1 MNKAKK
7 VKVNENGNMIRNCKY
22 ESGTE
27 IEPYIYDGKLT
38 IKGVGWQNSGV
49 YFILDGED
57 DKQYYMSDIEFKNY
71 IKKKELVIDGK
82 FEFLKQGVIQSI
94 GLVTE

>member
-7 VKVNENGNMIRNCKY
+7 VKVNENGDMIRNCKY

-27 IEPYIYDGKLT
+27 IETYIYDGKLT
-38 IKGVGWQNSGV
+38 IKSVGWQNSGV
-49 YFILDGED
+49 YFILNGED
-57 DKQYYMSDIEFKNY
+57 DKQYYMSNVEFKNY
-71 IKKKELVIDGK
+71 IKKKELIIDGQ

>member
-38 IKGVGWQNSGV
+38 IKGVGWQNSG
-49 YFILDGED
+49 
-57 DKQYYMSDIEFKNY
+57 
-71 IKKKELVIDGK
+71 
-82 FEFLKQGVIQSI
+82 GVFYS
-94 GLVTE
+94 GWRRWKTVLHE

>member
-7 VKVNENGNMIRNCKY
+7 VKVDENGNMIRNCKY
-22 ESGTE
+22 KSGTE

-57 DKQYYMSDIEFKNY
+57 GKKYYMSDVEFKNY
-71 IKKKELVIDGK
+71 IKKKELIIDGQ

-94 GLVTE
+94 GLVAE